1 MVNGQGVSLLE
12 DALLPFE
19 APQHRQTHKTAAAV
33 QNATQGCRAPR
44 MRKGEPLFS
53 HRWVGFSRGQAESSP
68 PEPVSS
74 ALDVGRSHPASIS
87 SCCGSFSPASL
98 SPPLQVISLLG
109 ALHVALCCTS
119 PVRGGKS
126 QKGTGQRQAHPRKD
140 CCHGPASSDG
150 THLLI
155 ADQP

>member
-53 HRWVGFSRGQAESSP
+53 HRWVSFSRGQAESSP
-68 PEPVSS
+68 PET
-74 ALDVGRSHPASIS
+74 
-87 SCCGSFSPASL
+87 C
-98 SPPLQVISLLG
+98 VISIGSGQVQSCLHLFLLMV
-109 ALHVALCCTS
+109 LQLCLPLTPS
-119 PVRGGKS
+119 RGH
-126 QKGTGQRQAHPRKD
+126 Q
-140 CCHGPASSDG
+140 
-150 THLLI
+150 L
-155 ADQP
+155 